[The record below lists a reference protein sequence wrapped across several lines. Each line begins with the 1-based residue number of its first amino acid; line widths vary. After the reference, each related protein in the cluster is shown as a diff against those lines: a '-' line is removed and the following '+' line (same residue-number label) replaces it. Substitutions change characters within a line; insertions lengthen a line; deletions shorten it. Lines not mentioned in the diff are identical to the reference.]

1 MRTTAVLLAAASA
14 FASGSSFSVSIN
26 GSATPHIVA
35 DAFVGFTTDY
45 WLNNGPYGDKWAPD
59 GGILTL
65 NLSDPRLINL
75 VKAVTPATWRIG
87 GTPADSVVYVVG
99 SQTECP
105 DVKNPPQKPWPQTKC
120 LTMDRWQ
127 EIQDFRS

>member
-1 MRTTAVLLAAASA
+1 MVMLFVVAAALSPLLAK
-14 FASGSSFSVSIN
+14 GSSFSVSIN
-26 GSATPHIVA
+26 GSTAKHAVA

-45 WLNNGPYGDKWAPD
+45 YLNYGPYGDKWSPD

-65 NLSDPRLINL
+65 NLTDPKLLNL

-87 GTPADSVVYVVG
+87 GTPADQVVYVIG

-105 DVKNPPQKPWPQTKC
+105 NVTNPPQKPEPQTKC
-120 LTMDRWQ
+120 LTMERW
-127 EIQDFRS
+127 